1 MKSAL
6 EIKERNDN
14 ERREYINS
22 LNFDNLYSEISNR
35 IENASLFKS
44 YVIIS
49 YNEMLECL
57 GFERELDTYLN
68 TMGNREQ
75 SLFIDI
81 ILDIVVSKL
90 KSLKYIIVSYYKRFS
105 IIDEGPIGIKIYW
118 DPNDVPTGSEKL

>member
-14 ERREYINS
+14 KRKEYINS
-22 LNFDNLYSEISNR
+22 LNFDNLYSEITNK
-35 IENASLFKS
+35 IENISLFES

-49 YNEMLECL
+49 HNEMLECL

-68 TMGNREQ
+68 TMGNKEL

-81 ILDIVVSKL
+81 VLDIVVSKL
-90 KSLKYIIVSYYKRFS
+90 KSLKYIIIPYYKRFS
-105 IIDEGPIGIKIYW
+105 LIEEGSIGIKIYW
-118 DPNDVPTGSEKL
+118 DPNAVPTGSKKL